1 MHTER
6 EYVIRRKIF
15 TLLGAKF
22 HVYDR
27 NDRLIGYSQQKA
39 FKLKEDLR
47 IFTDESKSQELLSI
61 NARSVIDFGAAYDVT
76 DSATGR
82 KIGALRRKGFT
93 SILRDAWMVLDG
105 NDHQVG
111 AISED
116 SAALAVVRRF
126 MPMGNMIP
134 QTFHLS
140 DASGQAFAEY
150 KTHFN
155 PFVHKMSVT
164 VFDNCPIDPHV
175 VLASGIL
182 LVAIEGRQQ
191 G

>member
-27 NDRLIGYSQQKA
+27 NDRLIGFSQQKA

-47 IFTDESKSQELLSI
+47 IFTDESKSQELLAI

-76 DSATGR
+76 DSATGQ

-105 NDHQVG
+105 NDRQVG

-126 MPMGNMIP
+126 MPMGNLIP

-140 DASGQAFAEY
+140 DASGQVFAEY

-164 VFDNCPIDPHV
+164 VFDSCPIDPHV

-182 LVAIEGRQQ
+182 LVAIEGRQE